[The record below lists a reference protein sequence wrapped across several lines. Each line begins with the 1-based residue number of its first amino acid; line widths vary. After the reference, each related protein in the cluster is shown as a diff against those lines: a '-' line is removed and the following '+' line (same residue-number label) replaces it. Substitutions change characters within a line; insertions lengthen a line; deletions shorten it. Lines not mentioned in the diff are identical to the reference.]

1 MQPRRSRYWKDF
13 PCIAT
18 EVKCKLRVTS
28 LLIFGESHNISEVMS
43 QESFPK
49 FMQLQSVTQLLLQML
64 LVKLKFFTFVSMTR
78 LLNTTGISCKVSDT
92 TVEDAEKSIQTV
104 CYTEKEEESLTET
117 TVRLYKQMKTTSQFL
132 PANEK
137 SMLQAFKRDH
147 YQVYYSS
154 RVDKIIIRA
163 V

>member
-1 MQPRRSRYWKDF
+1 
-13 PCIAT
+13 
-18 EVKCKLRVTS
+18 
-28 LLIFGESHNISEVMS
+28 
-43 QESFPK
+43 
-49 FMQLQSVTQLLLQML
+49 
-64 LVKLKFFTFVSMTR
+64 MTR

-154 RVDKIIIRA
+154 RVDKIIIR
-163 V
+163 VV